1 MLIMD
6 KNNDEQLPVYRHSI
20 AGSLLAARE
29 AVMAPIRPHL
39 RSAGITEQ
47 QWRVLRVLND
57 DGVLEAGAVAR
68 NALLYAP
75 SVTRI
80 VKDLQ
85 HRGLVARH
93 ADPKDARKSQISIT
107 VEGKRFVQETA
118 TQTRKLLD
126 LYDEAF
132 GSERLNAFRKEALE
146 LAACLQRFAPE
157 V

>member
-1 MLIMD
+1 MS
-6 KNNDEQLPVYRHSI
+6 KTKSEELPLYHQSI

-39 RSAGITEQ
+39 RNAGITEQ

-57 DGVLEAGAVAR
+57 NGVLEAGAVAR

-85 HRGLVARH
+85 QRGLVDRQT
-93 ADPKDARKSQISIT
+93 DPDDARRSRISIT
-107 VEGKRFVQETA
+107 AQGKGFVQETA
-118 TQTRKLLD
+118 RETRKLLD
-126 LYDEAF
+126 IYDEAF
-132 GSERLNAFRKEALE
+132 GSERLNAFRQEALE
-146 LAACLQRFAPE
+146 LAKCLQKFAPDP
-157 V
+157 

>member
-1 MLIMD
+1 MTTNRDDGLR
-6 KNNDEQLPVYRHSI
+6 EYRQSV

-39 RSAGITEQ
+39 RNAGITEQ

-80 VKDLQ
+80 IKDLQ
-85 HRGLVARH
+85 ERGLVTKQP
-93 ADPKDARKSQISIT
+93 DPEDARRSRISIT
-107 VEGKRFVQETA
+107 EQGRYFVFETA
-118 TQTRKLLD
+118 RETRKLLD

-132 GSERLNAFRKEALE
+132 GSERLNAFRQEALA
-146 LAACLQRFAPE
+146 LAKCLQKFAPDA
-157 V
+157 

>member
-1 MLIMD
+1 MTTNRD
-6 KNNDEQLPVYRHSI
+6 DGLPEYRQSV

-39 RSAGITEQ
+39 RNAGITEQ

-80 VKDLQ
+80 IKDLQ
-85 HRGLVARH
+85 ERGLVTKQP
-93 ADPKDARKSQISIT
+93 DPEDARRSRISIT
-107 VEGKRFVQETA
+107 EQGRYFVFETA
-118 TQTRKLLD
+118 RETRKLLD

-132 GSERLNAFRKEALE
+132 GSERLNAFRQEALA
-146 LAACLQRFAPE
+146 LAKCLQKFAPDA
-157 V
+157 